1 MKKEAQ
7 ARIKINKLLEL
18 AGWRFFPEANGP
30 DNIICEHRIKK
41 RIFPP
46 ATDFGDD
53 FEKAPNGFADY
64 LLLNLERQPVALV
77 EAKRESVH
85 PLEAKEQARD
95 YAKSLGIRH
104 IFLSNGQVH
113 YYWDLSHGNPTR
125 ISHLLSLDEL
135 GEATKWNPDPQKLVV
150 AKVDENFIAVS
161 QDGSWTNYTPE
172 QCETVR
178 LNQNIKLLR
187 GYQLEAVRALQKA
200 YAKGQNRFL
209 FEMATGT
216 GKTLLSAA
224 VTKLFIRSGNAN
236 RVLFLVD
243 RLELEEQ
250 AWRNFVHYLGKDGI
264 SSVIYKRE
272 RENWINAQV
281 VVTTIQSFS
290 AGNRFLTEFS
300 PNDFQLI
307 ISDEAHRTISGNN
320 RVIFEYFIGAKLGL
334 TATPK
339 DYLKGIDPA
348 KMRENDPRQLE
359 QRLLLD
365 TYKTFGCE
373 NGVPTFRFS
382 LIDAVNHQPPYLVN
396 PKTLDCRTDIT
407 TELLSKDG
415 WSVKL
420 ATLGD
425 DDDDEM
431 TFYKRD
437 FEKKFFSPATNEA
450 FIRTFL
456 QHAKRDPLTGEIG
469 KSIVFA
475 VSRHHARKLT
485 ELLNAEI
492 EKLHPGKYHSDFA
505 TQVTSNIPGAQQMAQ
520 QFNSDRNCLN
530 GRSQFKSEFIDYN
543 SSRTRVCVTVGMMT
557 TGYDCEDLLNVVLCR
572 PIFTPTDFV
581 QIKGRGTR
589 LFTFKHQQDGHE
601 YKSPKDNFH
610 LFDFFANC
618 EYFEKDFNYS
628 EKIEVP
634 KVSGEGGEDPG
645 GSVTTDYTWTGPD
658 VLKDKQEEQIGL
670 RGMRIDREAF
680 SRSFEDKTREE
691 VGRHPELTQAIADGN
706 WNAVEAFVRENIFD
720 KPVEFWNADK
730 LRQAYGVDRRLSV
743 REILQKAF
751 GIIPRFPSR
760 QDLAEED
767 FDRFLSVDGV
777 DATRVHEL
785 QTLFTAYL
793 LYPDIRAT
801 VDAGD
806 FGRLATD
813 SRLNLRE
820 LKALGEPQRK
830 LALDYIKDNI
840 VINRYLA
847 E

>member
-1 MKKEAQ
+1 MAKKEAQ

-18 AGWRFFPEANGP
+18 AHWRFFPDASGP
-30 DNIICEHRIKK
+30 DNIICEHRIAKK
-41 RIFPP
+41 VFAP
-46 ATDFGDD
+46 ASDFGDD
-53 FEKAPNGFADY
+53 YEKVPSGFVDY
-64 LLLNLERQPVALV
+64 LLLNLERHPVALV

-85 PLEAKEQARD
+85 PLEGKEQARD

-113 YYWDLSHGNPTR
+113 YYWDLSQGNPTR
-125 ISHLLSLDEL
+125 ISHLLSLEQL
-135 GEATKWNPDPQKLVV
+135 GEASKWNPDPQKLSS
-150 AKVDENFIAVS
+150 AKIDENYIAVS
-161 QDGSWTNYTPE
+161 QDGAWLSYPPE
-172 QCETVR
+172 QREIVR

-187 GYQLEAVRALQKA
+187 DYQLDAVAALQKH
-200 YAKGQNRFL
+200 YAKGDNRFL

-224 VTKLFIRSGNAN
+224 IAKLFIRSGNAN

-272 RENWINAQV
+272 RDNWLNAQV
-281 VVTTIQSFS
+281 VITTIQSFS

-339 DYLKGIDPA
+339 DYLKGVDPS
-348 KMRENDPRQLE
+348 KMREDDPRQLE

-382 LIDAVNHQPPYLVN
+382 LLDAVNHVPPYLVN

-407 TELLSKDG
+407 TELLTKDG

-420 ATLGD
+420 AKL
-425 DDDDEM
+425 DDDEDDET

-450 FIRTFL
+450 FVRTVL

-469 KSIVFA
+469 KTIMFA

-485 ELLNAEI
+485 ELLNVEI
-492 EKLHPGKYHSDFA
+492 EKLHPGKYQSDFA
-505 TQVTSNIPGAQQMAQ
+505 MQVTSNIPGAQQMAQ

-530 GRSQFKSEFIDYN
+530 GRSQFKADFIDYH
-543 SSRTRVCVTVGMMT
+543 SSRSRVCVTVGMMT
-557 TGYDCEDLLNVVLCR
+557 TGYDCEDLLNVVLAR
-572 PIFTPTDFV
+572 PIFSPTDFV

-589 LFTFKHQQDGHE
+589 LYTFKHKQDGHE
-601 YKSPKDNFH
+601 HHGPKDNFF

-618 EYFEKDFNYS
+618 EFFEKDFNYG

-634 KVSGEGGEDPG
+634 KTGDGGGEGGG
-645 GSVTTDYTWTGPD
+645 GGIGHCGGIQGHLARLVGTTTGIHPLQRRFGVAGMPQPD
-658 VLKDKQEEQIGL
+658 FA
-670 RGMRIDREAF
+670 RRESPAH
-680 SRSFEDKTREE
+680 
-691 VGRHPELTQAIADGN
+691 G
-706 WNAVEAFVRENIFD
+706 
-720 KPVEFWNADK
+720 
-730 LRQAYGVDRRLSV
+730 
-743 REILQKAF
+743 
-751 GIIPRFPSR
+751 
-760 QDLAEED
+760 
-767 FDRFLSVDGV
+767 
-777 DATRVHEL
+777 
-785 QTLFTAYL
+785 
-793 LYPDIRAT
+793 
-801 VDAGD
+801 
-806 FGRLATD
+806 
-813 SRLNLRE
+813 
-820 LKALGEPQRK
+820 
-830 LALDYIKDNI
+830 
-840 VINRYLA
+840 
-847 E
+847 